1 MGTGCDNRPYFR
13 RTEPASWEAPREVV
27 ITAGILAY
35 LAAIV
40 VALWGVAPAIPT
52 MNVVRG
58 FGDISSDNRRVIT

>member
-1 MGTGCDNRPYFR
+1 
-13 RTEPASWEAPREVV
+13 VV

-52 MNVVRG
+52 MNVARG